1 MNIDFWK
8 MHGAGNDFML
18 VDDRR
23 VEFPVADTGWIR
35 RLCAR
40 NTGVGSDGLI
50 LIRPSQTARFRMRFF
65 NPDGTEGEMC
75 GNGARCVARLAY
87 DLGIAPRRMNMETAA
102 GLVKAEIVDD
112 GVRVVLTPP
121 SEWRMNCPLEIHG
134 RSLMCHC
141 VNTGVPHAVIE
152 TDDLKTVNVHEL
164 GAAVRHHTMFAPGGT
179 NVDFMTVTGMNTLRL
194 RTYER
199 GVEAE
204 TPSCGTGS
212 VACALVAARQGKV
225 AAPVQVTCAEGDVLN
240 VEFRLT
246 ADGAEDVTL
255 SGPAVY
261 VFEGRIEYH
270 P

>member
-8 MHGAGNDFML
+8 MHGAGNDFIM

-23 VEFPVADTGWIR
+23 VEFPAADTGWIR
-35 RLCAR
+35 RLCVR

-50 LIRPSQTARFRMRFF
+50 LICPSQTARFRMRFF

-87 DLGIAPRRMNMETAA
+87 DLGIAPRRMNMETVA

-121 SEWRMNCPLEIHG
+121 SEWRMHCPLEING
-134 RSLMCHC
+134 RSLICHC
-141 VNTGVPHAVIE
+141 VNTGVPHAAIE
-152 TDDLKTVNVHEL
+152 TDDLQMVNVHEL
-164 GAAVRHHTMFAPGGT
+164 GAAVRHHSMFAPRGT
-179 NVDFMTVTGMNTLRL
+179 NVDFMTVTGTNTLRL

-212 VACALVAARQGKV
+212 VACALVAGRLGKV
-225 AAPVQVTCAEGDVLN
+225 VSPVQVTCAEGDVLN

-261 VFEGRIEYH
+261 VFEGRVEYRQ
-270 P
+270 